1 MEEIE
6 MIQNNGKITP
16 VIELEEMI
24 LQKWWQYLKQSR
36 DWLDHS
42 YLVAL
47 EDKGINKLQAFHVS
61 LIESIPNQSKFVQM
75 WYLY

>member
-1 MEEIE
+1 MKEMEI
-6 MIQNNGKITP
+6 IQNNGKITC
-16 VIELEEMI
+16 VIELEEII

-47 EDKGINKLQAFHVS
+47 EDKGINKLQAFMYPLLS
-61 LIESIPNQSKFVQM
+61 Q
-75 WYLY
+75 Y